1 MARSVTFNG
10 MTQFRPG
17 GLTRVNANAL
27 NQIGIS
33 TNGLIGLVGEADGG
47 TPQEVVFVDDPALAK
62 ETYRSGPLADALR
75 IAFDP
80 SNDPRVPGGAFRCL
94 CVKVNQ
100 GTQATLTLLSKSK
113 ADDTVAALSTATVI
127 NLTTAGLTVDAL
139 IGGSLRINGETRE
152 ITDNDAGSVTV
163 GTAFSSVPATGTTV
177 EFLVPVITITSRDY
191 GAHTNQVQFEYE
203 PAVGD
208 GQAWTTTFD
217 GTSQVGEEVGG
228 TAALIVE
235 YVGERTQIVQAAGTT
250 DGAGSATQ
258 LADSAGGFGTF
269 TNFFVEADTAGA
281 LGETN
286 LRKISVNAAT
296 TIDVTNDFRNGGS
309 STAPG
314 TGTGYSVRTG
324 MIRTGAASAGAAG
337 TLTLESTLDVATN
350 ELQNMI
356 VEMKTG
362 DAAGQRRRITANTDG
377 TSSVLSVSPN
387 WESGSL
393 PAATDTYEI
402 QYNTEATASFA
413 GSAGVASGFST
424 SIARNGGSAATDLSI
439 SFTGV
444 SAVTT
449 LNELIDTINANSNY
463 VATLPGGVNGQTTLT
478 TSFDFDLGHQSVEIG
493 LDQNAVGTPPNPDA
507 DAVSTWANH
516 FRRDLALVIDQINDT
531 NEFVT
536 ADRATS
542 GGLGAGGGRP
552 EFTGGSIGT
561 AGDTFQYLSG
571 GTRGVSTNLNW
582 QTALDLLLGERATAV
597 VPLISEDL
605 ANLGQGST
613 ALFASVAAQLQAHLG
628 VANGI
633 GKSERGGYL
642 GMEGTLTQLIAQG
655 NSLNDTDIA
664 ISGQQIQVL
673 DVDGNLTLQPEWALA
688 VAAAGMRAGMPEVGE
703 PLTHKYLRTSQLTQ
717 DSSWDPADRT
727 DANQLIAAGIL
738 FAESIRGKGTR
749 FVRDLTSYVQDDN
762 LAYAEGSVRDVVRY
776 VSYGLRTLLEDRFTG
791 VKATPTNAQ
800 GIKDTS
806 SEFLELMR
814 SNNIIVDSTDDDG
827 NFVKAF
833 HNLRVTISGDIA
845 TVRVG
850 VFPVVGINFQLND
863 IYLQLPSQAA

>member
-47 TPQEVVFVDDPALAK
+47 TPQEIVFIDDPALAK

-75 IAFDP
+75 VAFDP

-94 CVKVNQ
+94 CVRANV
-100 GTQATLTLLSKSK
+100 GTQGTLTLYNVV
-113 ADDTVAALSTATVI
+113 ATDTVAAGSTATVV
-127 NLTTAGLTVDAL
+127 NVTTGGLTVDGHDGNL
-139 IGGSLRINGETRE
+139 LRIAGEDRE
-152 ITDNDAGSVTV
+152 VDSNTATALTV
-163 GTAFSSVPATGTTV
+163 GTAFSAVPTTGATVYLLAPMAT
-177 EFLVPVITITSRDY
+177 LTSKDY
-191 GAHTNQVQFEYE
+191 GAHVNQIQQEYE
-203 PAVGD
+203 PGVSS

-217 GTSQVGEEVGG
+217 NQSQTSGDFGG
-228 TAALIVE
+228 KSALQVE
-235 YVGERTQIVQAAGTT
+235 YVGQSTEVVQSTGTA
-250 DGAGSATQ
+250 DGAGTSTTVV
-258 LADSAGGFGTF
+258 DSGASFGTF
-269 TNFFVEADTAGA
+269 TDFFVEADTAGA
-281 LGETN
+281 LAETN
-286 LRKISVNAAT
+286 LRKIASNTAT
-296 TIDVTNDFRNGGS
+296 ELTVTNDFNSGGAP
-309 STAPG
+309 TAPG
-314 TGTGYSVRTG
+314 ASTGYTVKTGAIRSGTLTAAPAASNQLALEASLDVAANELQGLAVTITSGTGAGQTRIVSSNTAGVSSVLTLSENWVTDPIIGSQYAIKYVTVATGTMV
-324 MIRTGAASAGAAG
+324 GAAG
-337 TLTLESTLDVATN
+337 VATAF
-350 ELQNMI
+350 QTS
-356 VEMKTG
+356 V
-362 DAAGQRRRITANTDG
+362 AAN
-377 TSSVLSVSPN
+377 
-387 WESGSL
+387 
-393 PAATDTYEI
+393 
-402 QYNTEATASFA
+402 
-413 GSAGVASGFST
+413 GVA
-424 SIARNGGSAATDLSI
+424 AATDLDITFAS
-439 SFTGV
+439 GE
-444 SAVTT
+444 T
-449 LNELIDTINANSNY
+449 LQSLVDQINADANY
-463 VATLPGGVNGQTTLT
+463 TATIPAGINAQTTLL
-478 TSFDFDLGHQSVEIG
+478 SQFDFDGAHTGVDLRGDKAMVS
-493 LDQNAVGTPPNPDA
+493 TPPSP
-507 DAVSTWANH
+507 AVDVPVAWSNN
-516 FRRDLALVIDQINDT
+516 FRQDLQAFINSINAT
-531 NEFVT
+531 NENVT
-536 ADRATS
+536 AARAVVAST
-542 GGLGAGGGRP
+542 GAGSGRP
-552 EFTGGSIGT
+552 EFTGGAVGT
-561 AGDTFQYLSG
+561 TGDVTKYFSG
-571 GTRGVSTNLNW
+571 GTRGVSTNSNW

-597 VPLISEDL
+597 VPLISQDL

-628 VANGI
+628 VSNGV

-642 GMEGTLTQLIAQG
+642 GMDGTKDQIIALG
-655 NSLNDTDIA
+655 NQLNDTDIA
-664 ISGQQIQVL
+664 VSGQQIKVL
-673 DVDGNLTLQPEWALA
+673 DVDGNLVLQPEWALA

-703 PLTHKYLRTSQLTQ
+703 PLTHKYLRTFQLTQ

-800 GIKDTS
+800 GLKDTS

-833 HNLRVTISGDIA
+833 HNLRVSISGDIA
-845 TVRVG
+845 TIRVG